1 MLILCGGASAWR
13 PAPNNER
20 NTQIMDT
27 WTIYGARESKKK
39 TGVNVTL
46 VRGSGDKKEFAHV
59 FVPYDAKKSS
69 FAVDENGDHF
79 TIKAKRLEAKRLE
92 AEAVKDSD
100 LPF

>member
-1 MLILCGGASAWR
+1 
-13 PAPNNER
+13 
-20 NTQIMDT
+20 MDT

-46 VRGSGDKKEFAHV
+46 VRGRDDKKEFAYV
-59 FVPYDAKKSS
+59 FVPYDDKKSN
-69 FAVDENGDHF
+69 FAVMNEKGKRF
-79 TIKAKRLEAKRLE
+79 TLMVKRLEAKRLE